1 MTSSLAGYM
10 ARNMAGAVFLVME
23 LLQIVAG
30 LFCEADI
37 LRNFSPRSHFSGY
50 NFGNIFVYHPP
61 NAVYGL
67 PHPSV
72 PHRHGEIISFL
83 DTLS

>member
-1 MTSSLAGYM
+1 
-10 ARNMAGAVFLVME
+10 MAGAVFLILE
-23 LLQIVAG
+23 LLFEFQIVAG
-30 LFCEADI
+30 LIREADI

-72 PHRHGEIISFL
+72 PQRYGEIK
-83 DTLS
+83 